1 MPIFRV
7 HRALPLHG
15 TYLWV
20 FVVTLST
27 HEISNECLILVHLC
41 QADPEGRKVSAVQVA
56 PPLLEG
62 WEPMASSLRAMIY
75 LSTGGTTSF
84 GE

>member
-56 PPLLEG
+56 PPSAGRLGADGQLTESYDLPKH
-62 WEPMASSLRAMIY
+62 WWDN
-75 LSTGGTTSF
+75 
-84 GE
+84 